1 MSQLHKKIAIFA
13 TVSGRNPRLK
23 IGFYCKRNIMK
34 QNQFLYYRRSVM
46 KVLEEYYAV
55 RKKNNV
61 KDKGLSASMNVRQS
75 LLSMA
80 ILLWQLSEK

>member
-61 KDKGLSASMNVRQS
+61 KDKG
-75 LLSMA
+75 
-80 ILLWQLSEK
+80 